1 MNIPNPFNSPYPF
14 GETLS
19 LIHFIILLI
28 LGVLY
33 LHHTLFFILSIFI
46 KNKKFKET
54 NNFHKYAVIICARNE
69 EKVIGNL
76 IDSIKDQNY
85 PSEFIETF
93 VFADN
98 CTDKTAEVARLHGAT
113 VYERFNDKLIG
124 KSYVL
129 DEAFKWIIKNYDG
142 KFDAF
147 LLFDADNI
155 LNKNYIRE
163 MNKAYDAGHKIC
175 TSFRNSKNYG
185 KNWLASGSAMLF
197 FRECVTMHPVRNL
210 FKSSCYISGTGCLID
225 YNIIKEKNGWD
236 YNYLIEDIQFSIDN
250 ICKGNKITYVNEAQ
264 FYDEQPITFKDAWNQ
279 RMRWCK
285 GNHQC
290 YFGYHKKLAKRF
302 FKTGDFSCVDLY
314 THTFPAPFV
323 MTVWLLVLP
332 IIYGV
337 YALIVQVPFEMYFVA
352 AVKPL
357 IDSLVFGFIYSGFVA
372 LVITIKIWKKLNTS
386 AFKKILGIFA
396 FPFYMSAYLPITV
409 IAMFKKVKW
418 VPITHTDDSN
428 LDSIK
433 NSN

>member
-1 MNIPNPFNSPYPF
+1 MNIPNPFNSDNPF
-14 GETLS
+14 GESLN
-19 LIHFIILLI
+19 LIHFILITLIAIL
-28 LGVLY
+28 Y
-33 LHHTLFFILSIFI
+33 FHHTLFFIISIFI

-54 NNFHKYAVIICARNE
+54 KNFHKYAVIICARNE

-76 IDSIKDQNY
+76 IDSIKSQDY
-85 PSEFIETF
+85 PTNLVKTF

-98 CTDKTAEVARLHGAT
+98 CTDETAKIARDHGAI
-113 VYERFNDKLIG
+113 VYERFNNKLIG

-129 DEAFKWIIKNYDG
+129 DEAFKWIFKNYDNE
-142 KFDAF
+142 FDAF

-155 LNKNYIRE
+155 LDKNFIRE
-163 MNKAYDAGHKIC
+163 MNKAYDSGHKIC

-250 ICKGNKITYVNEAQ
+250 ICKGNKITYVSAAE
-264 FYDEQPITFKDAWNQ
+264 FYDEQPIKFKDAWNQ

-290 YFGYHKKLAKRF
+290 YFGYHKKLRKRF
-302 FKTGDFSCVDLY
+302 FKTFDFSCIDLY
-314 THTFPAPFV
+314 THTFPAPF
-323 MTVWLLVLP
+323 LLTIWVFLLP
-332 IIYGV
+332 IIYGI
-337 YALIVQVPFEMYFVA
+337 YALISDVPLDIYYIA
-352 AVKPL
+352 GVKPL
-357 IDSLVFGFIYSGFVA
+357 IDTLVFGFIYSAIVAFV
-372 LVITIKIWKKLNTS
+372 VTIKIWKKLKTS
-386 AFKKILGIFA
+386 TFKKILGIFA

-409 IAMFKKVKW
+409 LAMFKKVKW
-418 VPITHTDDSN
+418 VPISHTDES
-428 LDSIK
+428 SIETIK
-433 NSN
+433 Q

>member
-1 MNIPNPFNSPYPF
+1 MNIPNPFNSDNPF
-14 GETLS
+14 GESLN
-19 LIHFIILLI
+19 LIHFILITLIAIL
-28 LGVLY
+28 Y
-33 LHHTLFFILSIFI
+33 FHHTLFFIISIFI

-54 NNFHKYAVIICARNE
+54 KNFHKYAVIICARNE

-76 IDSIKDQNY
+76 IDSIKSQDY
-85 PSEFIETF
+85 PTDLVKTF

-98 CTDKTAEVARLHGAT
+98 CTDETAKIARDHGAI
-113 VYERFNDKLIG
+113 VYERFNNKLIG

-129 DEAFKWIIKNYDG
+129 DEAFKWIFKNYDNE
-142 KFDAF
+142 FDAF

-155 LNKNYIRE
+155 LDKNFIRE
-163 MNKAYDAGHKIC
+163 MNKAYDSGHKIC

-250 ICKGNKITYVNEAQ
+250 ICKGNKITYVSAAE
-264 FYDEQPITFKDAWNQ
+264 FYDEQPIKFKDAWNQ

-290 YFGYHKKLAKRF
+290 YFGYHKKLRKRF
-302 FKTGDFSCVDLY
+302 FKTFDFSCIDLY
-314 THTFPAPFV
+314 THTFPAPF
-323 MTVWLLVLP
+323 LLTIWVFLLP
-332 IIYGV
+332 IIYGI
-337 YALIVQVPFEMYFVA
+337 YALISDVPLDIYYIA
-352 AVKPL
+352 GVKPL
-357 IDSLVFGFIYSGFVA
+357 IDTLVFGFIYSAIVAFV
-372 LVITIKIWKKLNTS
+372 VTIKIWKKLKTS
-386 AFKKILGIFA
+386 TFKKILGIFA

-409 IAMFKKVKW
+409 LAMFKKVKW
-418 VPITHTDDSN
+418 VPISHTDES
-428 LDSIK
+428 SIETIK
-433 NSN
+433 Q